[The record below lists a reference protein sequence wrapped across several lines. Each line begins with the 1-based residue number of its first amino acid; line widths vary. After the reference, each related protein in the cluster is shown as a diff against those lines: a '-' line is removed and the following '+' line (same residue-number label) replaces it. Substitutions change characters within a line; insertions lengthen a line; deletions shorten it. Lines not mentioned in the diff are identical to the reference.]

1 MLLCVLRPFC
11 MVDAPTQVQIDEA
24 VLVAVGGTRVDAPST
39 SATPLYRCVTDR
51 GETREVRFLAQDRAH
66 EHGWCVLHAFFTRL
80 FDLNPPMI
88 LRHRGEIRLHRWVR
102 NGP

>member
-39 SATPLYRCVTDR
+39 SATPLYRCVTD
-51 GETREVRFLAQDRAH
+51 
-66 EHGWCVLHAFFTRL
+66 
-80 FDLNPPMI
+80 
-88 LRHRGEIRLHRWVR
+88 
-102 NGP
+102 